1 MLDRLD
7 TQSPRYSFAL
17 DAALVSLSML
27 LMWPRL
33 LWVACRAFWDWLR
46 SEWRDAMFWCSTV
59 FLPFIFW
66 LAPLLVLVRNR
77 RRRGLSAFPPAF
89 RPTVF
94 LLVNVVG
101 VMMNLLVVWAGLVL
115 DKPLL
120 DGFAPVGLLVV
131 HLLLLVVCAI
141 DLDHAVAR
149 VEAGEA
155 A

>member
-1 MLDRLD
+1 MRDRLD
-7 TQSPRYSFAL
+7 TESPRYSFAL

-46 SEWRDAMFWCSTV
+46 SEWRDAMFWCSMV
-59 FLPFIFW
+59 LVPFVFW
-66 LAPLLVLVRNR
+66 LAPLLVLTRNR
-77 RRRGLSAFPPAF
+77 RRAGLPMFPPAF

-94 LLVNVVG
+94 LVVNVVG
-101 VMMNLLVVWAGLVL
+101 VLMNLVVVWAGLIL

-120 DGFAPVGLLVV
+120 DSFSPLGLLALHVV
-131 HLLLLVVCAI
+131 LLAICAV

>member
-1 MLDRLD
+1 MLDRFD
-7 TQSPRYSFAL
+7 ARSPRYSFAL
-17 DAALVSLSML
+17 DAVLVSLGML

-33 LWVACRAFWDWLR
+33 LWVACRAFWAWLR
-46 SEWRDAMFWCSTV
+46 SEWRTPLFWCSMV
-59 FLPFIFW
+59 LVPFVFW
-66 LAPLLVLVRNR
+66 LAPLVVVMRNR
-77 RRRGLSAFPPAF
+77 RNAGLPMFPPAF

-101 VMMNLLVVWAGLVL
+101 VMMNLLFVWAGLVL
-115 DKPLL
+115 GKPLL
-120 DGFAPVGLLVV
+120 DGFSPLGLLVV
-131 HLLLLVVCAI
+131 HLLLLVDCAI